1 MDEKSLQTLE
11 FAKVLDR
18 LAAYTA
24 FSAST
29 ELAQSLKPASKL
41 EEALTRQALTR
52 EAALLLDVKAEVGV
66 GGAHDV
72 RALTDRAARSGIL
85 TAQEVLAYT
94 RLWKQMKKY
103 LIAPAKPADL
113 PQEYQY
119 REFLEPD
126 QLRLWLSAGLGDM
139 MVSAGLAGVCAREGL
154 LDEVWLMV
162 VPVCL
167 GAGLP
172 VSIGEEVGLRL
183 EESLRFENVWLFNRY
198 EVEQ

>member
-1 MDEKSLQTLE
+1 MNRVIYFAMTSADGFIEDRRGSIE
-11 FAKVLDR
+11 FHTPDAAVHAFINERHGTIRSMVLDAR
-18 LAAYTA
+18 DYGIMQWWDSPAA
-24 FSAST
+24 
-29 ELAQSLKPASKL
+29 
-41 EEALTRQALTR
+41 EA
-52 EAALLLDVKAEVGV
+52 
-66 GGAHDV
+66 
-72 RALTDRAARSGIL
+72 TDE
-85 TAQEVLAYT
+85 AQEVLAYT